1 MTQLSARGYFQPQSG
16 QAIAEALIT
25 LALLLLVLT
34 AVSWL
39 GRYQDIALQ
48 ASHASRYAAFT
59 TARADT
65 HGLQSIWHD
74 YFGGRFHRWSDRQG
88 QLLLQSESQLAV
100 QIDRGGVLATQAQ
113 PGQSAGNAQ
122 ELREQWSVADEGI
135 VDARISVGFLSGNNA
150 PASDAGLFARG
161 LRDFD
166 AAYPTLTRHTSILS
180 GAGHA
185 SGAAHAQQRVRES
198 TLAWSDASDQ
208 SYRLS
213 EQIQTVMNPV
223 DAGWGRAEPDKDWLD
238 AWSDLVPDH
247 HRSYGEQQ

>member
-1 MTQLSARGYFQPQSG
+1 MTQLFAREYFQPQRG

-48 ASHASRYAAFT
+48 ASHASRYAAFA

-65 HGLQSIWHD
+65 NGLQSIWHD

-100 QIDRGGVLATQAQ
+100 QIDRGGVLAALAQ
-113 PGQSAGNAQ
+113 PGQTARNAQ

-135 VDARISVGFLSGNNA
+135 VDAGISVGFLSGDSRT
-150 PASDAGLFARG
+150 SDAGLFASG

-185 SGAAHAQQRVRES
+185 SGAAHAQQRVSES
-198 TLAWSDASDQ
+198 TLAWSDASDH
-208 SYRLS
+208 SYRLA

-238 AWSDLVPDH
+238 AWSDVVPDH
-247 HRSYGEQQ
+247 HRSYGEQP